1 MQRRQ
6 DKAKE
11 KSVLGTPVPDAKKEE
26 VRRKRKTEE
35 VRRKRKKEEVSAA
48 SPRNPNLNPNL
59 TPKP

>member
-26 VRRKRKTEE
+26 VRRKRK
-35 VRRKRKKEEVSAA
+35 KEEVSAA